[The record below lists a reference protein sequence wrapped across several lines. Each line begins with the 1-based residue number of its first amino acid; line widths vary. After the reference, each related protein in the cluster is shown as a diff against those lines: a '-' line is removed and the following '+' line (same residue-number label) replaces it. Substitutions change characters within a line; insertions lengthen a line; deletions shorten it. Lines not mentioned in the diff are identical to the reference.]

1 MKKISFLLFFTI
13 LLFHLKAQSPLVDS
27 LQAALDDLAKNEGVP
42 GATLAI
48 TLDDGQ
54 VISLAA
60 GWEDK
65 EKKKAMPVGA
75 RMLAGSVGKTFFGAL
90 ALQVMHEKGIELD
103 SRVIAWF
110 GNEAWFKRIPN
121 AEDLTIRM
129 LMNHTTGIPRHVFQA
144 AFLQAI
150 QDEPMKVWKPAEM
163 LQYVLDLPPVHPAG
177 DGWAYSDTNYII
189 LGMLVEKWTG
199 EDLYVLLR
207 KRILKPL
214 KLKNTLPSN
223 TPRLK
228 GLVQGYIGEQ
238 NFLNLPT
245 KVVKKGKYVINPQW
259 EWTGGG
265 LLSNVEDLARWLK
278 AIHETD
284 MIPEPM
290 YREMIQPVGLRT
302 GKPGETGYGLT
313 TFVWKAP
320 AGIHYGHSG
329 FFPGYLTN
337 VEYVKELKA
346 GIAVQ
351 LNSDQ
356 GPGRSLH
363 GFVIDIA
370 GIIERNR

>member
-1 MKKISFLLFFTI
+1 MKQITLIFAFALFLSGLS
-13 LLFHLKAQSPLVDS
+13 AQSPVVDS
-27 LQAALDDLAKNEGVP
+27 LQAALDALSQNEGVP

-48 TLDDGQ
+48 VLEDGQ
-54 VISLAA
+54 MISLAA
-60 GWEDK
+60 GLEDK
-65 EKKKAMPVGA
+65 EKNKEMPVGA

-90 ALQVMHEKGIELD
+90 ALQVIQEKGIDLD
-103 SRVIAWF
+103 SKVMGWF

-121 AEDLTIRM
+121 AQDLTIRM
-129 LMNHTTGIPRHVFQA
+129 LMNHTTGIPRHVFQPT
-144 AFLQAI
+144 FLQAI

-199 EDLYVLLR
+199 KDLYDLLR

-223 TPRLK
+223 TPKLK

-238 NFLNLPT
+238 NFLNLPN

-265 LLSNVEDLARWLK
+265 LLSNVEDLAHWLK

-284 MIPEPM
+284 AIPPEM
-290 YREMIQPVGLRT
+290 YKEMIQPVGLRT
-302 GKPGETGYGLT
+302 GQPAEMGYGLT
-313 TFVWKAP
+313 TFVFKAP
-320 AGIHYGHSG
+320 TGIHFGHSG

-337 VEYVKELKA
+337 VEYVKDQKTA
-346 GIAVQ
+346 IAVQ

-363 GFVIDIA
+363 GFLVEIA
-370 GIIERNR
+370 GILQRNQ

>member
-1 MKKISFLLFFTI
+1 MKKTTFLLLFTI
-13 LLFHLKAQSPLVDS
+13 FLLNLPAQSSLVDS
-27 LQAALDDLAKNEGVP
+27 LQAVLDELAKNEGVP
-42 GATLAI
+42 GATLAVV
-48 TLDDGQ
+48 LEDGQ
-54 VISLAA
+54 MISLAS
-60 GWEDK
+60 GLEDK
-65 EKKKAMPVGA
+65 EKNKAMPVGA

-103 SRVIAWF
+103 SKVIEWF

-129 LMNHTTGIPRHVFQA
+129 LMNHTTGIPRHVFQPT
-144 AFLQAI
+144 FLQAI

-223 TPRLK
+223 TPSLK

-238 NFLNLPT
+238 NFLNLPP

-278 AIHETD
+278 AIHEAD
-284 MIPEPM
+284 VIPEPM
-290 YREMIQPVGLRT
+290 YQEMIQPVGLRT
-302 GKPGETGYGLT
+302 GQPGETGYGLT

-320 AGIHYGHSG
+320 AGTHYGHSG

-363 GFVIDIA
+363 GLVIEIA

>member
-150 QDEPMKVWKPAEM
+150 QGRANE
-163 LQYVLDLPPVHPAG
+163 
-177 DGWAYSDTNYII
+177 
-189 LGMLVEKWTG
+189 
-199 EDLYVLLR
+199 
-207 KRILKPL
+207 
-214 KLKNTLPSN
+214 
-223 TPRLK
+223 
-228 GLVQGYIGEQ
+228 GL
-238 NFLNLPT
+238 
-245 KVVKKGKYVINPQW
+245 
-259 EWTGGG
+259 
-265 LLSNVEDLARWLK
+265 
-278 AIHETD
+278 
-284 MIPEPM
+284 
-290 YREMIQPVGLRT
+290 
-302 GKPGETGYGLT
+302 ETG
-313 TFVWKAP
+313 
-320 AGIHYGHSG
+320 
-329 FFPGYLTN
+329 
-337 VEYVKELKA
+337 
-346 GIAVQ
+346 
-351 LNSDQ
+351 
-356 GPGRSLH
+356 
-363 GFVIDIA
+363 
-370 GIIERNR
+370 